1 MARLKNLAE
10 KKGGKMKFRCMSEKP
25 WQEHRGEQWVE
36 QQGDKEHDQEK
47 EHPASVLKARRHFL
61 STWVH
66 RMSLALFVGVQCVC
80 VCVCKSPCI
89 FYETWQS
96 I

>member
-1 MARLKNLAE
+1 MRVRVCNKIPLQQWLDLKTWPK
-10 KKGGKMKFRCMSEKP
+10 KKGGKMKFRCMSEKS

-61 STWVH
+61 ST
-66 RMSLALFVGVQCVC
+66 
-80 VCVCKSPCI
+80 
-89 FYETWQS
+89 
-96 I
+96 